1 MANQPLAELTWFR
14 VGGPAQVLFM
24 PEDEADLAYFL
35 APTAGRYSRHRGRAR
50 LQPDR
55 ARRGVPGVVIRLGR
69 GFGEVKVE
77 DGARIRA
84 GTAVPDVKV
93 SRAAQEAAITGLA
106 FFRGIPG
113 AIGGALRMNGGA
125 YGRETKDAL
134 IEARGVDRQ
143 GRLHVFTNGDMH
155 YTYRHCGAPDDVIF
169 TQALFQGAPGDPAAI
184 AAEMEKI
191 TESREATQ
199 PIKSRTGGSTF
210 KNPPGHKAWQLID
223 AAGCRGLKHGA
234 AQVSEM
240 HCNFPDQSRRR
251 HRRRHRDAG
260 RDGAPARA
268 REFRRRARMGDQADR
283 KGRPMSQARSARFV
297 TSCMAHAVD
306 PRRRGQLSPT
316 SRCNGRSRLQR
327 RGISQARLRRRNDE
341 QARRRSDGRLVG
353 RARGLV
359 ALRQGLRRCAGAAGY
374 RVTRIDVG
382 RDIAAVLTTVKPD
395 VALNVLHGRPGED
408 GTLQGILEILAIP
421 YTHSGVMASAVAMQK
436 DVAKDLFRA
445 PACRSR
451 RRGGLPLGGGQ
462 RPPACRRPT

>member
-1 MANQPLAELTWFR
+1 MTFPDLAADLKARLPQLRGRLMSNQPLAELTWFR

-35 APTAGRYSRHRGRAR
+35 GRLPPEIPVTVVGLGSNLIVRDG
-50 LQPDR
+50 
-55 ARRGVPGVVIRLGR
+55 GVPGVVIRLGR

-77 DGARIRA
+77 EGTRIRA

-143 GRLHVFTNGDMH
+143 GRVRVFANADMH

-169 TQALFQGAPGDPAAI
+169 TQALFQGAPGDPATI

-223 AAGCRGLKHGA
+223 AAGCRGLKRGG

-240 HCNFPDQSRRR
+240 HCNFLINLGSATAADIEGLGETVRRR
-251 HRRRHRDAG
+251 VL
-260 RDGAPARA
+260 
-268 REFRRRARMGDQADR
+268 EN
-283 KGRPMSQARSARFV
+283 S
-297 TSCMAHAVD
+297 
-306 PRRRGQLSPT
+306 
-316 SRCNGRSRLQR
+316 
-327 RGISQARLRRRNDE
+327 GIELEWEIKRI
-341 QARRRSDGRLVG
+341 
-353 RARGLV
+353 
-359 ALRQGLRRCAGAAGY
+359 GAA
-374 RVTRIDVG
+374 
-382 RDIAAVLTTVKPD
+382 
-395 VALNVLHGRPGED
+395 
-408 GTLQGILEILAIP
+408 
-421 YTHSGVMASAVAMQK
+421 
-436 DVAKDLFRA
+436 
-445 PACRSR
+445 
-451 RRGGLPLGGGQ
+451 
-462 RPPACRRPT
+462 